1 MSRIIRVQTSRLH
14 LRIVSN
20 KPEEEIM
27 LHSSNNLTQ
36 KITLRLGKHNLD
48 LQVVITN
55 RDLVFTIW
63 DTIQMLEVSKIV
75 FSNNNNSSNQ
85 ITVIHKCI
93 LWTFRT
99 RPLLRD
105 RSKITTNPQNHLKLE
120 TAWSS
125 WIRVVFNIN
134 NSKSLHLKALI
145 QQNQDRFLYN
155 KRDPPNQEDLAQQSF
170 LKKRL
175 IEPIHK
181 MSIITLMEV
190 DNQVKTWLISY
201 KRRWRRDM
209 KALEVDVKLWMHLGS
224 NKTLSRMLQALE
236 PKNIVHRWLLFTNRM
251 VQCQLWLLEELAV
264 SIWTTLVHTLFLI
277 SHHKTLEIRVAKLE
291 ITNTEKGNPN
301 RSNSEELLKV
311 VRVPLLQTNQDRV
324 QLSMEDEKSS
334 ILALEFH
341 FLMVLRHLLLQ
352 TSFST
357 VQALSKSR
365 VNSHLEVVK
374 LKMTSLTNRTT
385 SWI

>member
-36 KITLRLGKHNLD
+36 KTMLRLGRHNLD

-55 RDLVFTIW
+55 RDQVFTIW

-75 FSNNNNSSNQ
+75 SSNNNNSSNQ

-105 RSKITTNPQNHLKLE
+105 RSKITTNPQNHQKLE
-120 TAWSS
+120 MAWSS
-125 WIRVVFNIN
+125 WIRVVSNIN
-134 NSKSLHLKALI
+134 NSKSLHLKVQI

-155 KRDPPNQEDLAQQSF
+155 KRDLLNQEDLAQQSF

-209 KALEVDVKLWMHLGS
+209 KVLEVDVK
-224 NKTLSRMLQALE
+224 
-236 PKNIVHRWLLFTNRM
+236 
-251 VQCQLWLLEELAV
+251 
-264 SIWTTLVHTLFLI
+264 
-277 SHHKTLEIRVAKLE
+277 
-291 ITNTEKGNPN
+291 
-301 RSNSEELLKV
+301 
-311 VRVPLLQTNQDRV
+311 
-324 QLSMEDEKSS
+324 
-334 ILALEFH
+334 
-341 FLMVLRHLLLQ
+341 
-352 TSFST
+352 
-357 VQALSKSR
+357 
-365 VNSHLEVVK
+365 
-374 LKMTSLTNRTT
+374 
-385 SWI
+385 